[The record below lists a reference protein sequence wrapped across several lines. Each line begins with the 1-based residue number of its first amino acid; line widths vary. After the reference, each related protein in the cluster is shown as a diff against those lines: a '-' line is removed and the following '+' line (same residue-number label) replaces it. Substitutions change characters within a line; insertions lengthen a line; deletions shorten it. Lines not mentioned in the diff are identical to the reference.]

1 MKLSLIILFFITAAL
16 YASVGFGGG
25 STYNALLVMAGTD
38 TLVQPLIALACNIIV
53 VSGNVARYYRAKLLT
68 FKRYIPLIILSVPM
82 AWFGGS
88 LPISRKLFIGLLALA
103 LIFAGIRLLFGTFIC
118 LLYTSPSPRD

>member
-25 STYNALLVMAGTD
+25 STYNALLVMVGTD

-53 VSGNVARYYRAKLLT
+53 VSGNVVRYYRAKLLT

-82 AWFGGS
+82 A
-88 LPISRKLFIGLLALA
+88 
-103 LIFAGIRLLFGTFIC
+103 C
-118 LLYTSPSPRD
+118 LLYTSDAADE